1 VVARIPAGGI
11 IAPPTTLKQLGAI
24 FRLCTVVVSN
34 DSGPMHIAAAL
45 AGRSEQGTCY
55 YRVVT
60 FHQYRGVDGS
70 YGALEVS
77 DRGRKLQIPCENIG
91 R

>member
-1 VVARIPAGGI
+1 
-11 IAPPTTLKQLGAI
+11 
-24 FRLCTVVVSN
+24 
-34 DSGPMHIAAAL
+34 MHIAAAL